1 MDMSK
6 KRRTKKQKMQTQK
19 RRTQQANS
27 GFVIPEA
34 TLKKNIKMKKI
45 KESSSKMKN
54 SHFRSDLTK
63 TLLVT
68 MLALALELACWR
80 YFFK

>member
-1 MDMSK
+1 MAK
-6 KRRTKKQKMQTQK
+6 KRRTKKQKVRTQE
-19 RRTQQANS
+19 RRTQQSNS

-34 TLKKNIKMKKI
+34 TLKKTKKNKKI
-45 KESSSKMKN
+45 KESSSKTEN
-54 SHFRSDLTK
+54 SFLGADLTK

-80 YFFK
+80 LL